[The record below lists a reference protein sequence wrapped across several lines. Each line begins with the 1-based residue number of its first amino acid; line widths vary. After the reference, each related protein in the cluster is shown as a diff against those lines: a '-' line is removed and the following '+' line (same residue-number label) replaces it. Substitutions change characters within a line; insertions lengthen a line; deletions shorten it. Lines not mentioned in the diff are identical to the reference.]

1 MSKLPRKFIAAT
13 LALACGAALVTAQ
26 APQPDRVE
34 VRNRKDGSI
43 KSYSGKLTLSSAGFE
58 IKDKQTI
65 LLDYDDIVKIIPGEL
80 PGVDY
85 LLFKAA
91 LNSEEKK
98 TAKDYEA
105 ARNTYDDLLRKAKNA
120 PEFSKRHLE
129 FRIALMSTRIADSAD
144 SPATWRGLAEAAA
157 KQWNTFFAG
166 YSSGWELWP
175 AARTLARLNVELGQH
190 ADNARLWS
198 RIGKLELPPALRLEA
213 AIQEADAYLRSKNP
227 AAAATVVAAAL
238 KSAQPG
244 PLRQRLEIYDAA
256 AKAAQNLSP
265 QSLDSLKATLD
276 KIIAAT
282 DDPTVRAAAFG
293 VIGEL
298 YWQAGRYRDAMW
310 ALLWVDTVYNTDK
323 LETFKAMCRL
333 QDVFK
338 ALKDEERAEQQYERI
353 RRARENL

>member
-1 MSKLPRKFIAAT
+1 MPKLPGKSVAAA
-13 LALACGAALVTAQ
+13 LALAAGAALVTAQ

-43 KSYSGKLTLSSAGFE
+43 KSYSGKLALTPAGFE
-58 IKDKQTI
+58 IKDKQTV
-65 LLDYDDIVKIIPGEL
+65 LLDYDDILKIIPGEL

-91 LNSEEKK
+91 INTEEKK

-105 ARNTYDDLLRKAKNA
+105 ARNTYDDLLKKAKNA
-120 PEFSKRHLE
+120 PEPSKRHLE

-144 SPATWRGLAEAAA
+144 SPTAWRELAEAAA

-175 AARTLARLNVELGQH
+175 AARTYTRLNVELGNH
-190 ADNARLWS
+190 TDNARFWS
-198 RIGKLELPPALRLEA
+198 RFSKLELPPVLRLEA

-227 AAAATVVAAAL
+227 AAAATAVAAAL
-238 KSAQPG
+238 KSAPPG

-256 AKAAQNLSP
+256 AKAAQNPSP
-265 QSLDSLKATLD
+265 QSLDALKATLD

-282 DDPTVRAAAFG
+282 DDPAVRAAAFG
-293 VIGEL
+293 VLGEL

-310 ALLWVDTVYNTDK
+310 TLLWVDTVYNTNK

-338 ALKDEERAEQQYERI
+338 ALKDEERAEQQHERI
-353 RRARENL
+353 RRAREHL